1 MSLFVPHIL
10 HKYVWI
16 LIPGFR
22 GICSELLPSNQKEIF
37 TAQSYRN
44 GAYEGKNFRII
55 LAGGGG
61 HPGGREV

>member
-1 MSLFVPHIL
+1 MSIFVPHNG

-37 TAQSYRN
+37 TAQSYRD
-44 GAYEGKNFRII
+44 GVYEENNLRII
-55 LAGGGG
+55 LEGGGAS
-61 HPGGREV
+61 R